1 MNEINIYMCVLIITY
16 SIYISDLKKIRQNQ
30 TQRQILIK
38 NLVSKDTGLFFVEG
52 KKTIKAI
59 SCMRNGVIST
69 SARGNA
75 HTEKAKLKTPNV
87 ETGKM
92 CDRCTPCD
100 LFE

>member
-1 MNEINIYMCVLIITY
+1 MCVLIITY

-59 SCMRNGVIST
+59 SCMRNGVIRYQCPWQCAHRESKIKNPKC
-69 SARGNA
+69 GN
-75 HTEKAKLKTPNV
+75 
-87 ETGKM
+87 G
-92 CDRCTPCD
+92 
-100 LFE
+100 